1 MQKAATA
8 YLQTSVGTTSQGEI
22 LLMLYEGAIKF
33 LRQAQEKIKERDYA
47 QKGIL
52 ISKALDII
60 SELESS
66 LNMNK
71 GGEIAGNL
79 HRLYFHCQK
88 RLLQANINMDVAMVE
103 EVVTIL
109 TGLRSAYQEIIKGS
123 VANNV
128 APQAGTPAPV
138 SMTPAG
144 GQGGGV
150 RPAAPDQNA
159 LLSASFWLQK
169 GRGMNPGAPEKT
181 AATAAPGGQP
191 GAAGVPQSASPGQAG
206 AAAQQGAERPVASLL
221 MPEARPATDKTP
233 PAAAKRLAGS
243 RLYEKI
249 SKTT

>member
-1 MQKAATA
+1 MHKAATA

-66 LNMNK
+66 LNMTK

-79 HRLYFHCQK
+79 HKLYFYCQK

-103 EVVTIL
+103 EVVNIL
-109 TGLRSAYQEIIKGS
+109 SGLKSAYQEVVRGTAAPLHS
-123 VANNV
+123 PSQPATPSPVQPAN
-128 APQAGTPAPV
+128 TPAAAT
-138 SMTPAG
+138 SAN
-144 GQGGGV
+144 
-150 RPAAPDQNA
+150 AAPDQNS

-169 GRGMNPGAPEKT
+169 GRA
-181 AATAAPGGQP
+181 AAQATADKPSGGP
-191 GAAGVPQSASPGQAG
+191 SSAG
-206 AAAQQGAERPVASLL
+206 AAQTSGQQADQDPARPVPTLL
-221 MPEARPATDKTP
+221 MPAPAPGKETP
-233 PAAAKRLAGS
+233 PPMAKRLAGS
-243 RLYEKI
+243 RQYEKI
-249 SKTT
+249 SKNTT

>member
-60 SELESS
+60 SELECS

-71 GGEIAGNL
+71 GGDIAGNL
-79 HRLYFHCQK
+79 HRLYFFCQK

-109 TGLRSAYQEIIKGS
+109 SGLRSAYQEVIKG
-123 VANNV
+123 NV
-128 APQAGTPAPV
+128 APPANAPAMAASVPSSPAATPGA
-138 SMTPAG
+138 M
-144 GQGGGV
+144 GGGGTK
-150 RPAAPDQNA
+150 PPAAAPDQGA

-169 GRGMNPGAPEKT
+169 GRGGASPEKNAASPSPASGQGEPQRPGAGRLGIVPPLGVTGPKSDDDT
-181 AATAAPGGQP
+181 A
-191 GAAGVPQSASPGQAG
+191 
-206 AAAQQGAERPVASLL
+206 
-221 MPEARPATDKTP
+221 P
-233 PAAAKRLAGS
+233 PAAAKRLAGT